1 MNGERN
7 GLLGGTDDE
16 MVVGGQAEW
25 VRKKL
30 HATCDDAYSGAG
42 RERKELENLATKG
55 QRLTGR
61 SVAPAHLNSA
71 PFFIPKPHYY
81 FVPTW
86 RTRLRE
92 KTRQV
97 KLHRVTRRPT
107 IGGEILRTALVW
119 GQEISEASKRKK
131 KKKNGERGKG

>member
-131 KKKNGERGKG
+131 KNGERGKG